1 MIPYRMNPL
10 GISVNEILPL
20 TFTALSAGSTV
31 TLNANGSPTV
41 SGLHYR
47 LGKSG
52 TWLSYTP
59 GSTITLAA
67 VGDSAQFWNS
77 ESALSN
83 SSSNYVQFA
92 MTGQIAAK
100 GNIQSLLNWSES
112 CPNYCF
118 YQMFYNCG
126 PLVSAP
132 DLPAMQLG
140 DYCYS
145 GMFRATSITALP
157 DLPAKTLKFACYN
170 LLAYQCQNMVSAPMI
185 AGITPATSC
194 MANAFNG
201 SGITAAHIRLQTLT
215 DYALTLTFSGCSAL
229 NRIEVDFT
237 SWGNIATATQNW
249 VQNVAESGT
258 FIKPAALPEE
268 YGVDR
273 IPTGWTVV
281 NK

>member
-10 GISVNEILPL
+10 GISVSEVIPL
-20 TFTALSAGSTV
+20 TLTALSAGSTV

-59 GSTITLAA
+59 GSTITLAN
-67 VGDSAQFWNS
+67 VGDSVQFWNS
-77 ESALSN
+77 ESVLSN

-118 YQMFYNCG
+118 YQMCYNCG

-140 DYCYS
+140 NYCYS
-145 GMFRATSITALP
+145 GLLRATSITALP
-157 DLPAKTLKFACYN
+157 DLPAQTLAFACYSTIAFQCSN
-170 LLAYQCQNMVSAPMI
+170 LVSAPMI

-194 MANAFNG
+194 MGNALG
-201 SGITAAHIRLQTLT
+201 GTAITAAHIRLQTLT
-215 DYALTLTFSGCSAL
+215 DYALNLTFSGCSAL
-229 NRIEVDFT
+229 NQIEVDFT
-237 SWGNIATATQNW
+237 SWGTATATQNW

-258 FIKPAALPEE
+258 FIKPTALPEE
-268 YGVDR
+268 YGADR